1 MAMLICKAKRLSGNG
16 EDPYGLEISD
26 VNALSNRDGRQY
38 SASLSLISK
47 LMNNSNYVYGLD

>member
-1 MAMLICKAKRLSGNG
+1 MLICKDKRLSGNG

-26 VNALSNRDGRQY
+26 FNALSNRDGRQY